1 MMIEC
6 VEGMVVKDR
15 RKLFHISIDGY
26 RHATRGIGYR
36 LRKEELRQRTTEE
49 VHDRDMGKKGNEL
62 ERR

>member
-36 LRKEELRQRTTEE
+36 LRKEARR
-49 VHDRDMGKKGNEL
+49 
-62 ERR
+62 ERRKKYTIETWERKEMN

>member
-26 RHATRGIGYR
+26 RHATRSIGYR
-36 LRKEELRQRTTEE
+36 LRKEARR
-49 VHDRDMGKKGNEL
+49 
-62 ERR
+62 ERRKKYMIETWERKEMN

>member
-36 LRKEELRQRTTEE
+36 LRKEARSCGR
-49 VHDRDMGKKGNEL
+49 
-62 ERR
+62 ERRKKYTIETWERKEMN